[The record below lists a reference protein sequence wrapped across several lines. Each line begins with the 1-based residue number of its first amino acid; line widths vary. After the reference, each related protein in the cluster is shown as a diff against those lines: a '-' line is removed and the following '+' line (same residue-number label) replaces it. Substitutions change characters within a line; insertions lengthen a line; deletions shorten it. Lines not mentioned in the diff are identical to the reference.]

1 MNERDEPLKK
11 LINNNIN
18 FDEDKNDL
26 VNENKKLKE
35 QLNNYK
41 REKENL
47 KNEINKL
54 KEDNNKLNNEIMNYK
69 NIIDNLNII
78 KQNNQE
84 NIKMISNLN
93 ELILI
98 KDKEINE
105 LKLKL
110 KDSGNK
116 NKLINNDDLIF
127 VHFISI
133 NEKMDYGIKCLKTD
147 TFAEV
152 EEKLYKKYEE
162 YRETNNNFCSKGKMI
177 LRFKKIS
184 ENNIQDGGKIYLI
197 NNKKIL

>member
-110 KDSGNK
+110 IDSGNK

-133 NEKMDYGIKCLKTD
+133 NEKIDYGIKCLKTD

-197 NNKKIL
+197 NDK

>member
-110 KDSGNK
+110 IDSGNK

-133 NEKMDYGIKCLKTD
+133 NEKIDYGIKCLKTD

-197 NNKKIL
+197 NNK

>member
-110 KDSGNK
+110 IDSGNK

-133 NEKMDYGIKCLKTD
+133 DEKIDYGIKCLKTD

-162 YRETNNNFCSKGKMI
+162 YRETNNNFRSKGKLI

-184 ENNIQDGGKIYLI
+184 ENDIQDGDKIYLI
-197 NNKKIL
+197 INQ

>member
-98 KDKEINE
+98 KDKEIND

-110 KDSGNK
+110 IDSGNK

-133 NEKMDYGIKCLKTD
+133 DEKIDYGIKCLKTD

-197 NNKKIL
+197 NNK

>member
-110 KDSGNK
+110 IDSGNK

-133 NEKMDYGIKCLKTD
+133 DEKIDYGIKCLKTD
-147 TFAEV
+147 TSAEV

-162 YRETNNNFCSKGKMI
+162 YRETNNNFRSKGKLI

-184 ENNIQDGGKIYLI
+184 ENNIKDCDKIYLI
-197 NNKKIL
+197 NN

>member
-133 NEKMDYGIKCLKTD
+133 NEKIDYGIKCLKTD

-197 NNKKIL
+197 NNK

>member
-1 MNERDEPLKK
+1 MNERGEPLKK

-110 KDSGNK
+110 IDSGNK

-133 NEKMDYGIKCLKTD
+133 DEKIDYGIKCLKTD

-152 EEKLYKKYEE
+152 EEKLYMKYEE
-162 YRETNNNFCSKGKMI
+162 YRETNNNFCSKGKMT

-197 NNKKIL
+197 NNK

>member
-1 MNERDEPLKK
+1 
-11 LINNNIN
+11 
-18 FDEDKNDL
+18 
-26 VNENKKLKE
+26 
-35 QLNNYK
+35 
-41 REKENL
+41 
-47 KNEINKL
+47 
-54 KEDNNKLNNEIMNYK
+54 
-69 NIIDNLNII
+69 
-78 KQNNQE
+78 
-84 NIKMISNLN
+84 MISNLN

-98 KDKEINE
+98 KDKEIND

-110 KDSGNK
+110 IDSGNK

-133 NEKMDYGIKCLKTD
+133 DEKIDYGIKCLKTD

-184 ENNIQDGGKIYLI
+184 ENNIQDGCKIYLI
-197 NNKKIL
+197 NNK

>member
-41 REKENL
+41 REKEYL

-110 KDSGNK
+110 IDSGNK

-133 NEKMDYGIKCLKTD
+133 DEKIDYGIKCLKTD

-197 NNKKIL
+197 NNK

>member
-1 MNERDEPLKK
+1 MNERGEPLKK

-110 KDSGNK
+110 IDSGNK

-133 NEKMDYGIKCLKTD
+133 DEKIDYGIKCLKTD

-197 NNKKIL
+197 NNK

>member
-1 MNERDEPLKK
+1 MNERGEPLKK

-110 KDSGNK
+110 IDSGNK

-133 NEKMDYGIKCLKTD
+133 NEKIDYGIKCLKTD

-152 EEKLYKKYEE
+152 EEKLYMKYEE

-197 NNKKIL
+197 NNK

>member
-197 NNKKIL
+197 NNK

>member
-110 KDSGNK
+110 IDSGNK

-133 NEKMDYGIKCLKTD
+133 DEKIDYGIKCLKTD

-197 NNKKIL
+197 NNK

>member
-1 MNERDEPLKK
+1 MNEREEPLKK

-98 KDKEINE
+98 KDKEIND
-105 LKLKL
+105 LKIKL
-110 KDSGNK
+110 IDSGNK

-133 NEKMDYGIKCLKTD
+133 DEKIDYGIKCLKTD

-197 NNKKIL
+197 NNK

>member
-1 MNERDEPLKK
+1 MNERGEPLKK

-110 KDSGNK
+110 IDSGNK

-133 NEKMDYGIKCLKTD
+133 DEKIDYGIKCLKTD

-152 EEKLYKKYEE
+152 EEKLYMKYEE

-197 NNKKIL
+197 NNK

>member
-110 KDSGNK
+110 IDSGNK

-133 NEKMDYGIKCLKTD
+133 DEKIDYGIKCLKTD

-184 ENNIQDGGKIYLI
+184 EDNIQDGGKIYLI
-197 NNKKIL
+197 NNK

>member
-11 LINNNIN
+11 LIINNNIN

-110 KDSGNK
+110 IDSGNK

-133 NEKMDYGIKCLKTD
+133 DEKINYSIKCLKSD
-147 TFAEV
+147 TFADV
-152 EEKLYKKYEE
+152 EEKLHKKYEE

-197 NNKKIL
+197 NNK

>member
-11 LINNNIN
+11 LINNNIK

-110 KDSGNK
+110 IDSGNK

-133 NEKMDYGIKCLKTD
+133 DEKIDYGIKCLKTD

-197 NNKKIL
+197 NNK